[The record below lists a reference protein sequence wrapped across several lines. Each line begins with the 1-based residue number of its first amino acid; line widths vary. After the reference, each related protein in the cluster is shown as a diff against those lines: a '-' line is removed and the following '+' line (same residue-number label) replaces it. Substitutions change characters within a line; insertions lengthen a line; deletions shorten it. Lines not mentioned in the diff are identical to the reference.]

1 MCIVLKGISSV
12 LLQTEAVSDF
22 KAFSDFRM
30 LENAGLVC
38 RRDDLSYATSIFHF
52 VAGYECICN
61 QMKFKSNY
69 HQPHH

>member
-22 KAFSDFRM
+22 KEFSDFKM

-52 VAGYECICN
+52 VAG
-61 QMKFKSNY
+61 
-69 HQPHH
+69 